1 MPMTSMPRLL
11 PNLLV
16 LLLLPFTAQA
26 HSGPGPLPGG
36 GFPRGPRLSGP
47 PAPNGPK
54 QPPLSF
60 EEARNY
66 AMRAAAVA
74 GQLQAGSLSLKRTPQ
89 GQRLNLALTYQGRP
103 VALVTLR
110 PDLSFAERPGVP
122 LLPDVSQLPA
132 LGSAE
137 RQTLTEQIGRLATS
151 GLAQATGPHVRV
163 ALLSDGAA
171 VADLRFDRATGILLA
186 EAPDRSPD
194 GARGGPTG
202 PRPPKK

>member
-1 MPMTSMPRLL
+1 MSRLL
-11 PNLLV
+11 PNLLT
-16 LLLLPFTAQA
+16 LLTLLPLAAQA
-26 HSGPGPLPGG
+26 QSGPD
-36 GFPRGPRLSGP
+36 GFPGNPSSGGPGMSGP
-47 PAPNGPK
+47 PAPGGPR

-60 EEARNY
+60 DEARSY

-74 GQLQAGSLSLKRTPQ
+74 RRLQAGSLSLKRTPQ

-122 LLPDVSQLPA
+122 LLPDVSQLPV

-137 RQTLTEQIGRLATS
+137 HQTLTEQIGRLATS

-163 ALLSDGAA
+163 ALLSGGAA
-171 VADLRFDRATGILLA
+171 VADLRFDRATGVLLA
-186 EAPDRSPD
+186 EPPARGPD
-194 GARGGPTG
+194 GSKGGPAG
-202 PRPPKK
+202 PKPPKK